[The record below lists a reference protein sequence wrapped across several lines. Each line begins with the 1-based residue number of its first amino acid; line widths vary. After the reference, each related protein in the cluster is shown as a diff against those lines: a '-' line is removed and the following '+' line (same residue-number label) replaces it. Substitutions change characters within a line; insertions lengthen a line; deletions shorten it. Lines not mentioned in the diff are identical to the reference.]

1 VTRVRMTGHRQGVKL
16 MRNRGALLLTILAVA
31 LVAAACGR
39 ATEEQINQAL
49 GITPTPT
56 PSQDDLATATAQ
68 AEATE
73 AARQA
78 ALASP
83 SGAEAAVALGDVV
96 RGRSQFTTNC
106 MGCHG
111 PGGRGPA
118 LLEAGG
124 PGVDITLDQMMSVV
138 RDGTG
143 HPTPPGPYPQSRVA
157 DSAIR
162 DITAY
167 ILSEANE

>member
-1 VTRVRMTGHRQGVKL
+1 
-16 MRNRGALLLTILAVA
+16 MRNRGAMLLMLITIA
-31 LVAAACGR
+31 LVVTACGR
-39 ATEEQINQAL
+39 ASDEQINQAL

-56 PSQDDLATATAQ
+56 PSQDDLATSTAE

-73 AARQA
+73 AARLA

-83 SGAEAAVALGDVV
+83 QGESAAVALGDVT
-96 RGRSQFTTNC
+96 RGQSQFQTNC

-111 PGGRGPA
+111 PGGRGPN
-118 LLEAGG
+118 LVQAGG
-124 PGVDITLDQMMSVV
+124 AGAEVTLEQMIAVV
-138 RDGTG
+138 RNGAG

-157 DSAIR
+157 DSGIR

-167 ILSEANE
+167 ILSEATD

>member
-1 VTRVRMTGHRQGVKL
+1 
-16 MRNRGALLLTILAVA
+16 MRNRGAMLLMILTIGFGV
-31 LVAAACGR
+31 AACGR
-39 ATEEQINQAL
+39 ATDEQINQAL

-56 PSQDDLATATAQ
+56 PSQDDLATSTAE

-73 AARQA
+73 AARLA

-83 SGAEAAVALGDVV
+83 QGESAAIALGDVT
-96 RGRSQFTTNC
+96 RGRGQFQTNC

-111 PGGRGPA
+111 PGGRGPN
-118 LLEAGG
+118 LVQAGG
-124 PGVDITLDQMMSVV
+124 PGIDVTLEQMIAVV
-138 RDGTG
+138 RNGDG

-157 DSAIR
+157 DSGIR

-167 ILSEANE
+167 ILSEATE